1 MCWYFGHMVSHPKKL
16 MQTKQSKSNHEKRT
30 YFISTHASRKTT
42 FHFEAKHFLNDDI
55 KQFSLPEFYTDLHIH
70 LFPLSES

>member
-1 MCWYFGHMVSHPKKL
+1 MK
-16 MQTKQSKSNHEKRT
+16 KRT
-30 YFISTHASRKTT
+30 YFISTHASRKST

-70 LFPLSES
+70 LFPVSEL